1 MPKAHNISIRMTDE
15 SHNKLLFIQQHH
27 GKDSIG
33 KVSKSDVLKKCLNV
47 YYDLLKDQEK
57 EKDILDSAVSETNE
71 KE

>member
-15 SHNKLLFIQQHH
+15 SHDKLLFIQQFH

-33 KVSKSDVLKKCLNV
+33 KVSKSDVLKKCLDV
-47 YYDLLKDQEK
+47 YYDLLKSDLEN
-57 EKDILDSAVSETNE
+57 DLDSVVSETNE

>member
-15 SHNKLLFIQQHH
+15 SHDKLLFIQQHH

-33 KVSKSDVLKKCLNV
+33 KVSKSDVLKKCLDV
-47 YYDLLKDQEK
+47 YYDLLKSDLEN
-57 EKDILDSAVSETNE
+57 DLDSAVSETNE